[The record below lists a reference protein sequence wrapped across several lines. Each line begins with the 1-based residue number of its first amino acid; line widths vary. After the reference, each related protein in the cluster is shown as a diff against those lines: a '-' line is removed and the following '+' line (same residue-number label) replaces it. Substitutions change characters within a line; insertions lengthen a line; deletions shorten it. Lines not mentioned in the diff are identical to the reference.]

1 MTSITSEMALSRA
14 CASRSSVRSA
24 AISACALGAESC
36 LLFLG
41 EVRVVLFGEVRLAFF
56 EAVCF
61 A

>member
-1 MTSITSEMALSRA
+1 MALSRA